1 MAFVR
6 FSDLSFYK
14 LINDIGSELAF
25 ELRICHISEVNRLA
39 VRSEIE
45 VTSDALDAGGFNYEL
60 FPNNW
65 IIILIAV
72 LWAETEFDT
81 LPVQN

>member
-6 FSDLSFYK
+6 LADLSFYK

-25 ELRICHISEVNRLA
+25 KLRIRHIPEVNRLA
-39 VRSEIE
+39 VRSEIK

-60 FPNNW
+60 VPSNR
-65 IIILIAV
+65 IIILLAV